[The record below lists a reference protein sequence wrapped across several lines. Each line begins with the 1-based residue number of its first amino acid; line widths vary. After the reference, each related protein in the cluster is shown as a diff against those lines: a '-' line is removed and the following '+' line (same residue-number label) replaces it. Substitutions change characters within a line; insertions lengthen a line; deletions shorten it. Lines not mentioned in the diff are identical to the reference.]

1 MPKTI
6 SSGRIVSINT
16 GTPRTL
22 TVPGSRPFRTGYLKN
37 PIAGKIYLDFLG
49 LANDQVA
56 DPRVHGG
63 PDKAV
68 CAYPLDHY
76 AYWEQNTGKALK
88 PGAFGENFTLEGM
101 TESVVGIGDIFQAGE
116 AKVMC
121 SQPRQPC
128 HKLNKVFQIQE
139 MACRIKTS
147 GFTGFYFKVL
157 EPGWVSPDDR
167 LTLLEKGEG
176 CFSVEEMN
184 RFLFR
189 DNPDQ
194 ERLQQACELKAL
206 SADWVRL
213 LRKRRVS

>member
-1 MPKTI
+1 
-6 SSGRIVSINT
+6 
-16 GTPRTL
+16 
-22 TVPGSRPFRTGYLKN
+22 
-37 PIAGKIYLDFLG
+37 
-49 LANDQVA
+49 
-56 DPRVHGG
+56 
-63 PDKAV
+63 
-68 CAYPLDHY
+68 
-76 AYWEQNTGKALK
+76 
-88 PGAFGENFTLEGM
+88 
-101 TESVVGIGDIFQAGE
+101 
-116 AKVMC
+116 
-121 SQPRQPC
+121 
-128 HKLNKVFQIQE
+128 

-194 ERLQQACELKAL
+194 ERLQQACELKTL